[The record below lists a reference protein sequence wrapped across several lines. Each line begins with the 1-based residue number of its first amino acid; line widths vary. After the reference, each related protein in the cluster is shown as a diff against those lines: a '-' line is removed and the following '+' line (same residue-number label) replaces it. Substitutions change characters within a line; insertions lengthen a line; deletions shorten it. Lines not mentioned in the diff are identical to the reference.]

1 MYIYL
6 YIYIGLYLYV
16 CMYRCVCIY
25 IYSYIVCLQWGS
37 VSIRSALVWTGVGVI
52 DVVAFRA
59 GGGSDSPE
67 P

>member
-1 MYIYL
+1 MYVQ
-6 YIYIGLYLYV
+6 V
-16 CMYRCVCIY
+16 CVYIY

-52 DVVAFRA
+52 DVVAFRS